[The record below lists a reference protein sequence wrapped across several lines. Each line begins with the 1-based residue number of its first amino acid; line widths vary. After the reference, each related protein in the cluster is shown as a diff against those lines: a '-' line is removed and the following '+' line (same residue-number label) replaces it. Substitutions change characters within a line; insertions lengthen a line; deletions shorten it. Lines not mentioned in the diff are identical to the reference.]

1 MENKEIERLAEL
13 ISIKTSEKYLAVT
26 KEFIDTQISLH
37 AAQCEAK
44 KFVSV
49 KNFVS
54 GILGGIVVGVIIWL
68 IKS

>member
-26 KEFIDTQISLH
+26 KEFIDTQIRLH
-37 AAQCEAK
+37 SAQCEAK
-44 KFVSV
+44 KFMAI
-49 KNFVS
+49 KNLVS

-68 IKS
+68 IKK